1 MTYLEL
7 VNEVLVRM
15 REDEVTSVNDPDNDP
30 QQKLA
35 CKYVQDAH
43 RRVADSHTWN
53 AHRRIWLV
61 DLVHGVSRYV
71 LPDTPQG
78 SAIYSVAR
86 LKPVQQLLEVNAR
99 KFAQFQ
105 PNQGSPQYFS
115 PMTTVDGALELQ
127 VYPTPD
133 NTHSSTGD
141 INTYTVARFGE
152 AGFSSGQKA
161 LTVTGYAKP
170 LPLKSDGDVIQMPN
184 APVMDYALAFAH
196 SERGE
201 AGGRAAVE
209 LLESARSSLGDA
221 IAWDVNNSS
230 AEYIWEQV

>member
-15 REDEVTSVNDPDNDP
+15 REDEIVSVKDADNDP

-35 CKYVQDAH
+35 CKHVQDAH

-53 AHRRIWLV
+53 ACRREWLV
-61 DLVHGVSRYV
+61 DLIHGVSKYP
-71 LPDTPQG
+71 LKGAPQG
-78 SAIYSVAR
+78 SAIYSVTR
-86 LKPVQQLLEVNAR
+86 VKPVQDLLEVNAR

-105 PNQGSPQYFS
+105 PGQGSPTYYA
-115 PMTTVDGALELQ
+115 PMSTLNGELEVQ

-141 INTYTVARFGE
+141 VNSYAVAKFGE
-152 AGFSSGQKA
+152 SAFSSGQKA
-161 LTVTGYAKP
+161 LRVTGYAKP
-170 LPLKSDGDVIQMPN
+170 MPLIADDDVIRIPN
-184 APVMDYALAFAH
+184 APVLDYALAFAS

-221 IAWDVNNSS
+221 ISWDVNNSS
-230 AEYIWEQV
+230 AEYIWESV

>member
-15 REDEVTSVNDPDNDP
+15 REDEITSVKDPDNDP
-30 QQKLA
+30 QQRLA
-35 CKYVQDAH
+35 CKFVQDAH
-43 RRVADSHTWN
+43 RRVSDAHTWN
-53 AHRRIWLV
+53 ANRRVWLV
-61 DLVHGVSRYV
+61 DLIHGVSRYT
-71 LPDTPQG
+71 LPETPQG
-78 SAIYSVAR
+78 SAIYSVTR
-86 LKPVQQLLEVNAR
+86 VKPVQSLLEVNAR

-105 PNQGSPQYFS
+105 PNKGSPQYYS
-115 PMTTVDGALELQ
+115 PMGTVNGALEIR

-133 NTHSSTGD
+133 NTHSSIGD
-141 INTYTVARFGE
+141 INAYTVATFGDT
-152 AGFSSGQKA
+152 AFSSGQKA

-170 LPLKSDGDVIQMPN
+170 MPLKSDGDLIQIPN
-184 APVMDYALAFAH
+184 APIMDYALAFAH

-221 IAWDVNNSS
+221 IAWDVNNSP

>member
-15 REDEVTSVNDPDNDP
+15 REDEIESVNDPDNDP
-30 QQKLA
+30 QQRLA
-35 CKYVQDAH
+35 CKFVQDAH
-43 RRVADSHTWN
+43 RRVADAHTWN
-53 AHRRIWLV
+53 ANRRIWLV
-61 DLVHGVSRYV
+61 DLIHGVSNYT
-71 LPDTPQG
+71 LPETPQG

-86 LKPVQQLLEVNAR
+86 VKPVQQLLEVNAR

-105 PNQGSPQYFS
+105 PSKGSPQYFS
-115 PMTTVDGALELQ
+115 PMSTVDGALEMR

-133 NTHSSTGD
+133 STHSSTGG
-141 INTYTVARFGE
+141 IKMYTEGRFGM
-152 AGFSSGQKA
+152 ATFASGSKA
-161 LTVTGYAKP
+161 LAVTGYAKP
-170 LPLKSDGDVIQMPN
+170 MPLKSNDDVIQIPN

-201 AGGRAAVE
+201 AGGRAAIE

-221 IAWDVNNSS
+221 IAWDVNNSP